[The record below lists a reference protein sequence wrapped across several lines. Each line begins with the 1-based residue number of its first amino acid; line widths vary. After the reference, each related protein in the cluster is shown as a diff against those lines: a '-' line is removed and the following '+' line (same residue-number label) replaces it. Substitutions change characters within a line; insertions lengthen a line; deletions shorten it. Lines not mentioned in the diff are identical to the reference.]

1 MTQNIMN
8 KYLTGGKSL
17 VLKKEEKKDR
27 AEQAPEQDH
36 LTCRVCGRIVQ
47 PEAGSRMENDGG
59 GIYCL
64 YCKAERE
71 SCGCSD

>member
-1 MTQNIMN
+1 M
-8 KYLTGGKSL
+8 
-17 VLKKEEKKDR
+17 LKKQEKKDK

-36 LTCRVCGRIVQ
+36 LTCQVCGRIVQ
-47 PEAGSRMENDGG
+47 AEAGSWMENDDG

-71 SCGCSD
+71 SCGCGD